1 VSEQVVNVEAINDED
16 LTQRIGSTGAEEFLA
31 AATFTLTEYD
41 NIQFVHFIFEEGD
54 HAAPGLYSREHF
66 LRPWKIAK

>member
-41 NIQFVHFIFEEGD
+41 NI
-54 HAAPGLYSREHF
+54 
-66 LRPWKIAK
+66 